1 MTRCILVSA
10 AATVAILL
18 ARCGAPTPSW
28 IPPHY
33 LHEDFRTEDGR
44 FLTIAWP
51 DSPDAGEAR
60 PLAFLVHG
68 GGWTGGRPD
77 EMLPVADLV
86 HELGYQPVLVQ
97 YRRLGEV
104 ESLDSSI
111 VDLRSAWR
119 HVSGRAEAIG
129 GSVKGSVAIG
139 GSAGGH
145 LALWAFGSS
154 ESGAERPDSLLLL
167 CPVLDT
173 SPITGFGADRFG
185 EDWRRWSPRHSTIRF
200 TSATLVLH
208 GSEDAVVTR
217 SATSQAV
224 EAMVTAG
231 SNVDLAVIEGLPH
244 GFYSRPDELAQARGL
259 IERWC
264 RLEVPP

>member
-1 MTRCILVSA
+1 MTRWILVSA
-10 AATVAILL
+10 TAAIAILL
-18 ARCGAPTPSW
+18 ARCGVPTPSW

-33 LHEDFRTEDGR
+33 LHETFETEDGR
-44 FLTIAWP
+44 SLTIAWP
-51 DSPDAGEAR
+51 DSPDAGESR

-104 ESLDSSI
+104 ESLDSS
-111 VDLRSAWR
+111 VADLRSAWR
-119 HVSGRAEAIG
+119 HVADRAEAIG

-145 LALWAFGSS
+145 LALWAFGAAAN
-154 ESGAERPDSLLLL
+154 GAERPDSLLLL

-173 SPITGFGADRFG
+173 SPITGFGADRLG

-200 TSATLVLH
+200 TAAILVVH
-208 GSEDAVVTR
+208 GSEDAVVATTATR
-217 SATSQAV
+217 KAV
-224 EAMVTAG
+224 EAMVSAG
-231 SNVDLAVIEGLPH
+231 SEVNLTVIEGLPH
-244 GFYSRPDELAQARGL
+244 GFYARPEELGRAREL
-259 IERWC
+259 IETWC
-264 RLEVPP
+264 RLEASP